1 MDSLIGDVPDD
12 WHQRR
17 LDECCDVQPGPGGS
31 AITSAD
37 RVIDGVPVVSAR
49 DIHDGRISPTPA
61 VSVHPE
67 TARRYHRYQLT
78 VGDIL
83 VVRVGSRFRHA
94 RADPTKEGW
103 LMGSSCIRLR
113 PRPETGLTS
122 AYLDCYLTHPSVR
135 DWLAQQSRSGII
147 PTAAT
152 GRIAALPVVLPPL
165 DVQYAIVDVVRTLD
179 DKIEVH
185 EKIRRT
191 TQTLRDLLIP
201 QLLSGTVTS

>member
-12 WHQRR
+12 WRQLR
-17 LDECCDVQPGPGGS
+17 LDECCDVQSGPGGS

-37 RVIDGVPVVSAR
+37 RVIGGVPVVSAR
-49 DIHDGRISPTPA
+49 DISDGRINSTPA

-67 TARRYHRYQLT
+67 TARRRHRRYQLT

-83 VVRVGSRFRHA
+83 VVRIGVPRHA
-94 RADPTKEGW
+94 RVDPAKEGW

-113 PRPETGLTS
+113 PGAGLAP

-135 DWLAQQSRSGII
+135 DWLALQFRSGIVS
-147 PTAAT
+147 TATT
-152 GRIAALPVVLPPL
+152 GRIAALPAVLPPL
-165 DVQYAIVDVVRTLD
+165 DVQHAIVDVVRTLD

-185 EKIRRT
+185 EEIVRT
-191 TQTLRDLLIP
+191 TQTLRDLLVP
-201 QLLSGTVTS
+201 QLLSGNFR

>member
-12 WHQRR
+12 WHQLR
-17 LDECCDVQPGPGGS
+17 LDECCNVQPGPGGS
-31 AITSAD
+31 AITTTD
-37 RVIDGVPVVSAR
+37 RVIDGVPVISAR
-49 DIHDGRISPTPA
+49 DIHDGRINPTPA
-61 VSVHPE
+61 VNVHPE
-67 TARRYHRYQLT
+67 TAQRYHRYQLT
-78 VGDIL
+78 EGDIL

-113 PRPETGLTS
+113 PRADLTS
-122 AYLDCYLTHPSVR
+122 AYLDCYLAHPSVR
-135 DWLAQQSRSGII
+135 DWLTQQFRSGII
-147 PTAAT
+147 STATT

-165 DVQYAIVDVVRTLD
+165 AVQYAIVEVVRTLD

-185 EKIRRT
+185 EKIVRT

-201 QLLSGTVTS
+201 QLLSGKCR

>member
-1 MDSLIGDVPDD
+1 MDSLIGEVPDD
-12 WHQRR
+12 WRQLR
-17 LDECCDVQPGPGGS
+17 LGECCGVQPGPGGS

-37 RVIDGVPVVSAR
+37 RVIGGVPVVSAR
-49 DIHDGRISPTPA
+49 DIHDGRINPTPA
-61 VSVHPE
+61 VNVHPE
-67 TARRYHRYQLT
+67 TAQQHHRYQLT
-78 VGDIL
+78 EGDIL

-113 PRPETGLTS
+113 PRPGANLAS

-135 DWLAQQSRSGII
+135 DWLAQQSRSGIV
-147 PTAAT
+147 PTATT

-165 DVQYAIVDVVRTLD
+165 AVQHVVVDVVQTLD

-185 EKIRRT
+185 EEIVRT
-191 TQTLRDLLIP
+191 TQTLRNLLIP
-201 QLLSGTVTS
+201 QLLSGNFR